1 MCYFG
6 CNLMNIWR
14 VGKKKPS
21 NLRHP
26 SPSPFLHLPLS
37 LNAVK
42 SSLPDQ
48 NLSKQTLYSWV
59 VMQHLKEALS
69 LWIELCQYQHGFVSK
84 VRFCYIQDKV
94 GTWHTDDF
102 LEWSGFEMP
111 LACLENEKYSEFQ
124 FLSWKVLC
132 SLVSEKSFSPANNP
146 RSFTLSFKFT

>member
-14 VGKKKPS
+14 VGKKPPATS
-21 NLRHP
+21 GIP
-26 SPSPFLHLPLS
+26 VLPHS
-37 LNAVK
+37 CICHCRDAVK